1 MIPSSECDGMKV
13 RGRQWVTKDTDVHVY
28 TLYYCTGFCYLV
40 NSLDEADS
48 SCWSVTAGSLF
59 FSMILNEQG
68 QCRHVNI
75 FCNTVLYAVCKTIHS
90 CCFFNV
96 VYFKIKTV
104 EWIKFWNERQSL
116 WCQFY
121 IRAVSGDWCRR
132 DNLEEG
138 LGMKRN
144 YSKETPNLLLYRK
157 LILNML
163 KFVLTGAKSEESECY
178 YTCIHIQWEKF

>member
-1 MIPSSECDGMKV
+1 MIPCSECDGMKL

-40 NSLDEADS
+40 NSLDEADW

-59 FSMILNEQG
+59 SQWSLMNKD
-68 QCRHVNI
+68 HVNTLSFVTLFYMLFVKRFI
-75 FCNTVLYAVCKTIHS
+75 PVV
-90 CCFFNV
+90 FFNV

-104 EWIKFWNERQSL
+104 EWIKFWNERKSL

-121 IRAVSGDWCRR
+121 IGAVSDDWCRR

-138 LGMKRN
+138 LGINQYLEK
-144 YSKETPNLLLYRK
+144 K
-157 LILNML
+157 L
-163 KFVLTGAKSEESECY
+163 FQGDS
-178 YTCIHIQWEKF
+178 